1 MSHVAAQ
8 IHPSLSAAPEATF
21 PKTFSVVVGLDFTDA
36 DGPAFDQ
43 AARLALRV
51 PASQLHLVHVFST
64 EPSSERSRQLMENLR
79 LYVNEKAAT
88 TSGLPGMRVGI
99 HLRWGSA
106 VRKLV
111 QFAIEARADIIVIG
125 SRQESHTRDWVVG
138 SAVEKLVSAASFQV
152 LVASPRR
159 KVPEE
164 HGAPLIE
171 PPCTT
176 CLQTRTSSIG
186 QSWWCDRHA
195 DAAQLAHAVSYQR
208 ELPMT
213 THTQHDS
220 EIIPTGIHF

>member
-1 MSHVAAQ
+1 VAAQ
-8 IHPSLSAAPEATF
+8 TNPSLSAAREATV
-21 PKTFSVVVGLDFTDA
+21 PKAFSVVVGLDFTDA

-51 PASQLHLVHVFST
+51 PASELHLVHVFLT
-64 EPSSERSRQLMENLR
+64 EPSAERSRQLMENLR
-79 LYVNEKAAT
+79 LYVNEKAAI

-125 SRQESHTRDWVVG
+125 SHQEPHTRDWVVG
-138 SAVEKLVSAASFQV
+138 SPVEKLVSAASFQV

-159 KVPEE
+159 KVPDE
-164 HGAPLIE
+164 HGPLAE
-171 PPCTT
+171 PACTA
-176 CLQTRTSSIG
+176 CLESRTATAG
-186 QSWWCDRHA
+186 QLWWCDRHVR
-195 DAAQLAHAVSYQR
+195 AAKLAHAVSRPR

-220 EIIPTGIHF
+220 EVIPTGIRFG